1 MKSVGFGATALAL
14 PGCSTGTSG
23 HSSGVPTKKNPN
35 FLFILADDLGWSQ
48 LGCYGSS
55 FYETPSIDRLA
66 TEGMRFTDAYAA
78 CPVCSPTR
86 ASIMT
91 GKYPA
96 RLHLT
101 DFIAGGN
108 FPHEKY
114 KQPEWQ
120 KYLPLEEITIA
131 EVLKT
136 AGYAT
141 ASFGKW
147 HLSIAKKPPESLP
160 YNPDKQGFDEYIVTY
175 KPSSRH
181 DPETDAHNVEIIT
194 EKSLWF
200 MEKNKDK
207 PFFLYVTH
215 NTIHGPILGKKK
227 LVEKYRNKPG
237 ADLPQNNPV
246 IGAMI
251 EELDN
256 SVGRLL
262 KRLDELKIAD
272 NTIVVFFG
280 DNGGLERSAKQTPL
294 RSGKANL
301 YEGGIREPL
310 IVRWPGVVQ
319 PGSICSE
326 PVISVDFFP
335 TFLRT
340 LGLENKVKKPIDPV
354 RNSGTPKKQEKNNIS
369 NGVDGVS
376 LLPLLRQSGAL
387 NRQAIYWHYPHY
399 HSSSIGPCGAVRK
412 GDYKLL
418 EWFDETICGPG
429 NKFELYNLKQDIG
442 EQNNLAKKMPEKT
455 SELRELLTNWR
466 NKVNAQMLTPNPN
479 YNPQKAKKSKR
490 LSLISFGMITVD

>member
-1 MKSVGFGATALAL
+1 MNRREFIRTIGFTAAALAL

-23 HSSGVPTKKNPN
+23 HSSGVPTKKNLN
-35 FLFILADDLGWSQ
+35 FLFILADDFGWSQ

-55 FYETPSIDRLA
+55 FYETPNIDRLA
-66 TEGMRFTDAYAA
+66 TEGMKFTDAYAA

-101 DFIAGGN
+101 DFIAGGSY
-108 FPHEKY
+108 PYEKY

-136 AGYAT
+136 AGYTT

-160 YNPDKQGFDEYIVTY
+160 YNPDKQGFDEYFVTY
-175 KPSSRH
+175 KPASSH
-181 DPETDAHNVEIIT
+181 DPESDAHNVEIIT
-194 EKSLWF
+194 EKSLGF
-200 MEKNKDK
+200 LQKNKGK

-215 NTIHGPILGKKK
+215 NTIHSPMLGRKK
-227 LVEKYRNKPG
+227 LVEKYRNKPS
-237 ADLPQNNPV
+237 ADLPQNSPV
-246 IGAMI
+246 VGAMI
-251 EELDN
+251 EDLDN
-256 SVGRLL
+256 SVGELL

-280 DNGGLERSAKQTPL
+280 DNGGLEKSAKQTPL

-310 IVRWPGVVQ
+310 IVRWPGAVE

-326 PVISVDFFP
+326 PVTSVDFFP
-335 TFLRT
+335 TFLEI
-340 LGLENKVKKPIDPV
+340 LGLKNKAGKSI
-354 RNSGTPKKQEKNNIS
+354 
-369 NGVDGVS
+369 DGVS
-376 LLPLLRQSGAL
+376 LLPLLMQSGPL

-418 EWFDETICGPG
+418 EWFDETILFPNGR
-429 NKFELYNLKQDIG
+429 FELYNLKQDIG
-442 EQNNLAKKMPEKT
+442 EQNNLAKQLSQKT
-455 SELRELLTNWR
+455 RELKELLANWR
-466 NKVNAQMLTPNPN
+466 KKVNAQMLTPNPS

-490 LSLISFGMITVD
+490 QK